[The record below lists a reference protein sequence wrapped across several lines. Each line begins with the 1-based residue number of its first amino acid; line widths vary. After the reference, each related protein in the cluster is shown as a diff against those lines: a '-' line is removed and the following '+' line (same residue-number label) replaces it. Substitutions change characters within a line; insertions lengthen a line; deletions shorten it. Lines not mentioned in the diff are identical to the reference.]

1 MRNWTKAA
9 LLSAGVIGALA
20 AGGCAGRYDDDYYGR
35 SYYDDN
41 GYRHHDRDRDSY
53 RGHDRD
59 WNDRSNRV
67 RVCDADG
74 DDCHYEYER
83 H

>member
-9 LLSAGVIGALA
+9 FLSAGLIGALA
-20 AGGCAGRYDDDYYGR
+20 AGACANEYYDDGYGHRGYYRDSNGYYGR
-35 SYYDDN
+35 D
-41 GYRHHDRDRDSY
+41 HRDRDW
-53 RGHDRD
+53 D
-59 WNDRSNRV
+59 DRSNRV